1 MGQVTPDVPWEGKTW
16 NSFLAPAASSGK
28 QPLLGDRS
36 EKYQMLLSILLTNT
50 GCSGPPLSPALLL
63 PIFLNSWMIS
73 KLLPLLK
80 THINMHFWSE
90 VSRKHRLLG
99 TLGVT
104 LCTYLSMQSKKTVLC
119 FLSAINLFGILRCA
133 SILDEVCFSP
143 AGLAGD
149 HGCHQRDCESRCP
162 NGCSPLSDLSP
173 LGTGRDDW
181 CFLWEGFSTGSVSM
195 GLSPYCKYKYRN
207 HWYLWRSPSLLDT
220 EGDVQHGM
228 GALEEWEGEDQ
239 EKNWE

>member
-1 MGQVTPDVPWEGKTW
+1 
-16 NSFLAPAASSGK
+16 
-28 QPLLGDRS
+28 
-36 EKYQMLLSILLTNT
+36 MLLSILLTNT
-50 GCSGPPLSPALLL
+50 GCSGPLLSPALLL
-63 PIFLNSWMIS
+63 PIFLKSWMIS

-90 VSRKHRLLG
+90 VSRKHWLLG

-104 LCTYLSMQSKKTVLC
+104 LCTYLSMQSKKTVFC

-133 SILDEVCFSP
+133 SMLDEVCFSP

-207 HWYLWRSPSLLDT
+207 HWYLWEAQVFLTLKEMSSMEWALWRSGKERTKKRTGNSAWTWEYVWIWSQLCWAPGGRGKRHS
-220 EGDVQHGM
+220 H
-228 GALEEWEGEDQ
+228 LEDPLKGL
-239 EKNWE
+239 